1 MKSSIAIQVLP
12 KVDSTKEVVRVVDK
26 VIEYI
31 ASTGAN
37 YVVSPFETVVESDD
51 FNLLMEII
59 KKSQE
64 ICLEEGAES
73 VSSYVKIVHSGKDIL
88 TIDEKIEKYQK

>member
-12 KVDSTKEVVRVVDK
+12 KAEDTKELVRIVDK
-26 VIEYI
+26 VIEFI

-51 FNLLMEII
+51 FNLLMDII

-64 ICLEEGAES
+64 ICLNEGADS
-73 VSSYVKIVHSGKDIL
+73 VSSYVKIVHSRKDIL
-88 TIDEKIEKYQK
+88 TIDEKIGKYQK